1 MFEKITI
8 IGCGLIGS
16 SILRI
21 INNNKI
27 SNSVTVFD
35 KSKDVVEI
43 IKKENL
49 CSDLAKDIKTAVKDS
64 DLVILSI
71 PLSSYKEVLLSAKD
85 SFKNGA
91 IITDTGSVK
100 KEVNKVFENFNLK
113 NVFWIPS
120 HPIAGTEES
129 GPSAGF
135 KDLFKNRWTIICEDK
150 NPKKEKIEK
159 LKKFWEFL
167 GSKVKLMSVDEH
179 DHILALTSHLPHAVA
194 YNIVK
199 TAINTD
205 EKFKDEIIKY
215 SAGGLRDFTRI
226 ASSDPLMWRDIF
238 IDNSEN
244 IIKILDKFS
253 KNIDDF
259 KRLYRKKTVINFLK
273 YLLLLK
279 MLEKKLLKPAKMLS
293 PLTLEEKKINLN
305 YQ

>member
-1 MFEKITI
+1 MFEKIAI

-16 SILRI
+16 SILRN
-21 INNNKI
+21 INDNKI
-27 SNSVTVFD
+27 CKSVTVFD

-49 CSDLAKDIKTAVKDS
+49 CSNFSKDVKSAVKDS
-64 DLVILSI
+64 DLVILAI
-71 PLSSYKEVLLSAKD
+71 PLSSYKEVLLSAKA
-85 SFKNGA
+85 SFKKDTL
-91 IITDTGSVK
+91 ITDTGSVK
-100 KEVNKVFENFNLK
+100 KEVNKIFENFNLT
-113 NVFWIPS
+113 NISWIAS

-135 KDLFKNRWTIICEDK
+135 KDLFKNRWTIICDNKNSNKKDK
-150 NPKKEKIEK
+150 VEK

-167 GSKVKLMSVDEH
+167 GSKVKLMSIEDH
-179 DHILALTSHLPHAVA
+179 DYILALTSHLPHAVA

-199 TAINTD
+199 TAISTD

-238 IDNSEN
+238 IDNSKN
-244 IIKILDKFS
+244 ILKILDEFS

-259 KRLYRKKTVINFLK
+259 KKAIIEKNGDKLFKIFASTKNIRKEIIKAGQDVETPDFGRKKN
-273 YLLLLK
+273 
-279 MLEKKLLKPAKMLS
+279 
-293 PLTLEEKKINLN
+293 
-305 YQ
+305 

>member
-16 SILRI
+16 SILRN
-21 INNNKI
+21 INNNEI
-27 SNSVTVFD
+27 SKSITVFD
-35 KSKDVVEI
+35 KSKNVVET

-49 CSDLAKDIKTAVKDS
+49 CSNIAKDIQSAVKDS
-64 DLVILSI
+64 DLIILAI
-71 PLSSYKEVLLSAKD
+71 PLSSYKEVLLSSKD
-85 SFKNGA
+85 AFKKDVL
-91 IITDTGSVK
+91 ITDTGSVK
-100 KEVNKVFENFNLK
+100 KEVNKVFENLNLT
-113 NVFWIPS
+113 NISWIAS

-135 KDLFKNRWTIICEDK
+135 KDLFKDRWTIVCDTKNSSKDK
-150 NPKKEKIEK
+150 VEK

-167 GSKVKLMSVDEH
+167 GSKVKLMSIEEH

-199 TAINTD
+199 TAINND
-205 EKFKDEIIKY
+205 EKFRDEIIKY

-244 IIKILDKFS
+244 IIKILDEFS

-259 KRLYRKKTVINFLK
+259 KKAII
-273 YLLLLK
+273 
-279 MLEKKLLKPAKMLS
+279 EKNGDKLLKIFASTKNVRKEIIQAGQDVKS
-293 PLTLEEKKINLN
+293 PDFGRKKN
-305 YQ
+305 

>member
-1 MFEKITI
+1 MMFEKISI

-16 SILRI
+16 SILRN
-21 INNNKI
+21 INNGQI
-27 SNSVTVFD
+27 SKTVTVFD
-35 KSKDVVEI
+35 KSKNVIET

-49 CSDLAKDIKTAVKDS
+49 CSNISKDIQSAVKDS
-64 DLVILSI
+64 DLIILAI
-71 PLSSYKEVLLSAKD
+71 PLSAYKEVLLSAKD
-85 SFKNGA
+85 TFKKDT

-100 KEVNKVFENFNLK
+100 KEVNKIFENFNLT
-113 NVFWIPS
+113 NISWIAS

-135 KDLFKNRWTIICEDK
+135 KDLFKDRWTIICDNKNSNKDK
-150 NPKKEKIEK
+150 VEKV
-159 LKKFWEFL
+159 KKFWEFL
-167 GSKVKLMSVDEH
+167 GSKVKLMSIDEH

-199 TAINTD
+199 TAINVD
-205 EKFKDEIIKY
+205 EKSRDNIVRY

-244 IIKILDKFS
+244 ILKILDEFS

-259 KRLYRKKTVINFLK
+259 KKAII
-273 YLLLLK
+273 
-279 MLEKKLLKPAKMLS
+279 EKNGDKLLKIFTSTKNIRKEIIKAGQEVES
-293 PLTLEEKKINLN
+293 PDFGRKKN
-305 YQ
+305 

>member
-1 MFEKITI
+1 MMFEKISI

-16 SILRI
+16 SILRN
-21 INNNKI
+21 INNGQI
-27 SNSVTVFD
+27 SKTVTVFD
-35 KSKDVVEI
+35 KSKNAVET

-49 CSDLAKDIKTAVKDS
+49 CSNVSKDIQSAVKDS
-64 DLVILSI
+64 DLIILAV
-71 PLSSYKEVLLSAKD
+71 PLSAYKEVLLSAKD
-85 SFKNGA
+85 TFKKDA

-100 KEVNKVFENFNLK
+100 KEVNKIFENFNLT
-113 NVFWIPS
+113 NISWIAS

-135 KDLFKNRWTIICEDK
+135 KDLFKDRWTIICDNKNSNKDK
-150 NPKKEKIEK
+150 VEK

-167 GSKVKLMSVDEH
+167 GSKVKSMSIDEH

-199 TAINTD
+199 TAINVD
-205 EKFKDEIIKY
+205 EKSRDNIVRY

-244 IIKILDKFS
+244 ILKILDEFS

-259 KRLYRKKTVINFLK
+259 KKAIIEKNHDKLIKIFTSTKNVRKEIIKAGQEVESPDFGRKKN
-273 YLLLLK
+273 
-279 MLEKKLLKPAKMLS
+279 
-293 PLTLEEKKINLN
+293 
-305 YQ
+305 

>member
-16 SILRI
+16 SILRN
-21 INNNKI
+21 INNNEI
-27 SNSVTVFD
+27 SKSITVFD
-35 KSKDVVEI
+35 KSKNVVET

-49 CSDLAKDIKTAVKDS
+49 CSNIAKDIQSAVKEA
-64 DLVILSI
+64 DLIILAI
-71 PLSSYKEVLLSAKD
+71 PLSSYKEVLLSSKD
-85 SFKNGA
+85 AFKKDVL
-91 IITDTGSVK
+91 ITDTGSVK
-100 KEVNKVFENFNLK
+100 KEVNKVFENLNLT
-113 NVFWIPS
+113 NISWIAS

-135 KDLFKNRWTIICEDK
+135 KDLFKDRWTIVC
-150 NPKKEKIEK
+150 NARNSKKERVEK

-167 GSKVKLMSVDEH
+167 GSKVKLMSIEEH

-199 TAINTD
+199 TAINND
-205 EKFKDEIIKY
+205 EKFRDEIIKY

-244 IIKILDKFS
+244 IIKILDEFS

-259 KRLYRKKTVINFLK
+259 KKAII
-273 YLLLLK
+273 
-279 MLEKKLLKPAKMLS
+279 EKNGDKLLKIFASTKNVRKEIIQAGQDVKS
-293 PLTLEEKKINLN
+293 PDFGRKKN
-305 YQ
+305 

>member
-16 SILRI
+16 SILRN
-21 INNNKI
+21 INNNEI
-27 SNSVTVFD
+27 SKSITVFD
-35 KSKDVVEI
+35 KSKDVIET

-49 CSDLAKDIKTAVKDS
+49 CDNVSKDIQSAVKDS
-64 DLVILSI
+64 DLVIFAV
-71 PLSSYKEVLLSAKD
+71 PLSSYKEVLLSAKE
-85 SFKNGA
+85 SFKDDA

-100 KEVNKVFENFNLK
+100 KEVNKIFENFNLS
-113 NVFWIPS
+113 NVSWISS

-135 KDLFKNRWTIICEDK
+135 KNLFKDRWTIICNNKNSNKDK
-150 NPKKEKIEK
+150 VEK

-167 GSKVKLMSVDEH
+167 GCKVKLMSIDDH

-194 YNIVK
+194 YNIVI

-244 IIKILDKFS
+244 IIKILDEFS
-253 KNIDDF
+253 RNIDTF
-259 KRLYRKKTVINFLK
+259 KKAIT
-273 YLLLLK
+273 
-279 MLEKKLLKPAKMLS
+279 EKNGDKLLKIFASTKNVRKEIIKAGQDVKS
-293 PLTLEEKKINLN
+293 PDFGRKKS
-305 YQ
+305 

>member
-16 SILRI
+16 SILRN
-21 INNNKI
+21 INNNEI
-27 SNSVTVFD
+27 SKSITVFD
-35 KSKDVVEI
+35 KSKNVVET

-49 CSDLAKDIKTAVKDS
+49 CSNIAKDIQSAVKDS
-64 DLVILSI
+64 DLIILAI
-71 PLSSYKEVLLSAKD
+71 PLSSYKEVLLSSKD
-85 SFKNGA
+85 AFKKDVL
-91 IITDTGSVK
+91 ITDTGSVK
-100 KEVNKVFENFNLK
+100 KEVNKVFENLNLT
-113 NVFWIPS
+113 NISWIAS

-135 KDLFKNRWTIICEDK
+135 KDLFKDRWTIVCDTKNSNKDK
-150 NPKKEKIEK
+150 VEK

-167 GSKVKLMSVDEH
+167 GSKVKLMSIEEH
-179 DHILALTSHLPHAVA
+179 DQILALTSHLPHAVA

-199 TAINTD
+199 TAINND
-205 EKFKDEIIKY
+205 EKFRNEIIKY

-244 IIKILDKFS
+244 IIKILDEFS

-259 KRLYRKKTVINFLK
+259 KKAII
-273 YLLLLK
+273 
-279 MLEKKLLKPAKMLS
+279 EKNGDKLLKIFASTKNVRKEIIQAGQDVKS
-293 PLTLEEKKINLN
+293 PDFGRKKN
-305 YQ
+305 

>member
-16 SILRI
+16 SILRN
-21 INNNKI
+21 INKNQI
-27 SNSVTVFD
+27 SKSVTVFD
-35 KSKDVVEI
+35 KSKDVVEF

-49 CSDLAKDIKTAVKDS
+49 CSNISKDIQSAVNDA
-64 DLVILSI
+64 DLVVFAI
-71 PLSSYKEVLLSAKD
+71 PLSAYKEILLSVKD
-85 SFKNGA
+85 LFKKDT

-100 KEVNKVFENFNLK
+100 KEVNKIFENFNLN
-113 NVFWIPS
+113 NVSWIAS

-135 KDLFKNRWTIICEDK
+135 KELFKDRWTIICDDK
-150 NPKKEKIEK
+150 NINKDKIEK
-159 LKKFWEFL
+159 LKKFWQFL
-167 GSKVKLMSVDEH
+167 GSKVKLMSIEEH

-199 TAINTD
+199 TAINAD

-244 IIKILDKFS
+244 IIKILNEFS

-259 KRLYRKKTVINFLK
+259 KKAIT
-273 YLLLLK
+273 
-279 MLEKKLLKPAKMLS
+279 EKDGDKLLKIFASTKNVRKEIIKAGQDVES
-293 PLTLEEKKINLN
+293 PDFGRKKN
-305 YQ
+305 

>member
-16 SILRI
+16 SILRN

-27 SNSVTVFD
+27 SKSVTVFD
-35 KSKDVVEI
+35 NSKDVIEI

-49 CSDLAKDIKTAVKDS
+49 CSNIAKDVQSAVKDS
-64 DLVILSI
+64 DLVIFAI

-85 SFKNGA
+85 SFKNDA
-91 IITDTGSVK
+91 LITDTGSVK
-100 KEVNKVFENFNLK
+100 KEVNKIFENFNLTSIS
-113 NVFWIPS
+113 WIAS

-135 KDLFKNRWTIICEDK
+135 KDLFKNRWTIICDSK
-150 NPKKEKIEK
+150 NPNKKDKIQK

-167 GSKVKLMSVDEH
+167 GSKVKIMSIDDH

-226 ASSDPLMWRDIF
+226 ASSDPIMWRDIF
-238 IDNSEN
+238 IDNSDN
-244 IIKILDKFS
+244 IIKFLDEFS
-253 KNIDDF
+253 NNINDF
-259 KRLYRKKTVINFLK
+259 KKAIT
-273 YLLLLK
+273 
-279 MLEKKLLKPAKMLS
+279 EKNGDKLLKIFASTKNVRKEIVKAGQDVES
-293 PLTLEEKKINLN
+293 PDFGRKKN
-305 YQ
+305 

>member
-16 SILRI
+16 SILRN
-21 INNNKI
+21 INNNEI
-27 SNSVTVFD
+27 SKSVSVFD
-35 KSKDVVEI
+35 KSKNVVEI

-49 CSDLAKDIKTAVKDS
+49 CSNVSKDIQSAVKDS
-64 DLVILSI
+64 DLIILAV
-71 PLSSYKEVLLSAKD
+71 PLSSYKEVLLSARNVFKKD
-85 SFKNGA
+85 V

-100 KEVNKVFENFNLK
+100 KEVNKIFENLNLT
-113 NVFWIPS
+113 NISWIAS

-135 KDLFKNRWTIICEDK
+135 KDLFRNRWTIICDSKNSNKDK
-150 NPKKEKIEK
+150 VEK

-167 GSKVKLMSVDEH
+167 GSKVKLMSIDNH
-179 DHILALTSHLPHAVA
+179 DQILALTSHLPHAVA

-199 TAINTD
+199 TAIDTD
-205 EKFKDEIIKY
+205 EKFKGDIIKY

-226 ASSDPLMWRDIF
+226 ASSDPLMWRDVF

-253 KNIDDF
+253 QNIDDF
-259 KRLYRKKTVINFLK
+259 KKAII
-273 YLLLLK
+273 
-279 MLEKKLLKPAKMLS
+279 EKNGDKLLKIFASTKNVRKEIIKAGQDVES
-293 PLTLEEKKINLN
+293 PDFGRKKN
-305 YQ
+305 

>member
-1 MFEKITI
+1 MFNKIAI

-16 SILRI
+16 SILRN
-21 INNNKI
+21 INNNEI
-27 SNSVTVFD
+27 SRTVTVFD
-35 KSKDVVEI
+35 KSKSVIET

-49 CSDLAKDIKTAVKDS
+49 CDNISKDIKSAIKDS
-64 DLVILSI
+64 DLIILAI

-85 SFKNGA
+85 VFKKEA

-100 KEVNKVFENFNLK
+100 KEINKTFENFNLT
-113 NVFWIPS
+113 NTFWIAS

-135 KDLFKNRWTIICEDK
+135 KHLFKNRWTIICDS
-150 NPKKEKIEK
+150 KKSSKDKIEK

-167 GSKVKLMSVDEH
+167 GSKVKVMSIDEH
-179 DHILALTSHLPHAVA
+179 DKILALTSHLPHAVA

-205 EKFKDEIIKY
+205 EKFRNEIIKY

-244 IIKILDKFS
+244 IIKILDEFS
-253 KNIDDF
+253 RNIDDF
-259 KRLYRKKTVINFLK
+259 KKAIT
-273 YLLLLK
+273 
-279 MLEKKLLKPAKMLS
+279 EKNGDKLLKIFASTKNVRKEIIKAGQDVES
-293 PLTLEEKKINLN
+293 PDFGRKKN
-305 YQ
+305 

>member
-1 MFEKITI
+1 MFDKIAI

-16 SILRI
+16 SILRN
-21 INNNKI
+21 INNNEI
-27 SNSVTVFD
+27 SKLVTVFD
-35 KSKDVVEI
+35 KSKSVIET

-49 CSDLAKDIKTAVKDS
+49 CGNISKDIQSAIKDS
-64 DLVILSI
+64 DLIILAI

-85 SFKNGA
+85 IFKQGV

-100 KEVNKVFENFNLK
+100 KEINKIFENFNLT
-113 NVFWIPS
+113 NVSWIAS

-129 GPSAGF
+129 GPSAGL
-135 KDLFKNRWTIICEDK
+135 KDLFKNRWTIICDSKNSNKDK
-150 NPKKEKIEK
+150 VEK

-167 GSKVKLMSVDEH
+167 GSKVKLMSIDEH
-179 DHILALTSHLPHAVA
+179 DQILALTSHLPHAVA

-205 EKFKDEIIKY
+205 EKFRHEIIKY

-244 IIKILDKFS
+244 IIKILDEFS

-259 KRLYRKKTVINFLK
+259 KKAIT
-273 YLLLLK
+273 
-279 MLEKKLLKPAKMLS
+279 EKNGDKLLKIFTSTKNVRKEIIKAGQEVDS
-293 PLTLEEKKINLN
+293 PDFGRKKN
-305 YQ
+305 

>member
-167 GSKVKLMSVDEH
+167 GSKVKLMSIAEH

-194 YNIVK
+194 YNIVI

-205 EKFKDEIIKY
+205 EKFKNEIIKY

-226 ASSDPLMWRDIF
+226 ASSDPLMWKDIF

-244 IIKILDKFS
+244 IIKILDEFS

-259 KRLYRKKTVINFLK
+259 KKAI
-273 YLLLLK
+273 
-279 MLEKKLLKPAKMLS
+279 MEKNGDKLLKIFASTKNVRKEIVKAGQDVES
-293 PLTLEEKKINLN
+293 PDFGRKKN
-305 YQ
+305 

>member
-16 SILRI
+16 SILRN
-21 INNNKI
+21 INNYEI
-27 SNSVTVFD
+27 SKSITVFD
-35 KSKDVVEI
+35 KSKNVVET

-49 CSDLAKDIKTAVKDS
+49 CSNIAKDIQSAVKDS
-64 DLVILSI
+64 DLIILAI
-71 PLSSYKEVLLSAKD
+71 PLSSYKEVLLSSKD
-85 SFKNGA
+85 AFEKDVL
-91 IITDTGSVK
+91 ITDTGSVK
-100 KEVNKVFENFNLK
+100 KEVNKVFENLNLT
-113 NVFWIPS
+113 NISWIAS

-135 KDLFKNRWTIICEDK
+135 KDLFKDRWTIVCDTKNSNKDK
-150 NPKKEKIEK
+150 VEK

-167 GSKVKLMSVDEH
+167 GSKVKLMSIEEH
-179 DHILALTSHLPHAVA
+179 DQILALTSHLPHAVA

-199 TAINTD
+199 TAINND
-205 EKFKDEIIKY
+205 EKFRDEIIKY

-244 IIKILDKFS
+244 IIKILDEFS

-259 KRLYRKKTVINFLK
+259 KKAII
-273 YLLLLK
+273 
-279 MLEKKLLKPAKMLS
+279 EKNGDKLLKICLKIDGQLFAITK
-293 PLTLEEKKINLN
+293 TLIKIKLKN
-305 YQ
+305 

>member
-16 SILRI
+16 SILRN
-21 INNNKI
+21 INNNEI
-27 SNSVTVFD
+27 SKSITVFD
-35 KSKDVVEI
+35 KSKNVVET

-49 CSDLAKDIKTAVKDS
+49 CSNIAKDIQSAVKDS
-64 DLVILSI
+64 DLIILAI
-71 PLSSYKEVLLSAKD
+71 PLSSYKEVLLSSKD
-85 SFKNGA
+85 AFKKDVL
-91 IITDTGSVK
+91 ITDTGSVK
-100 KEVNKVFENFNLK
+100 KEVNKVFENLNLT
-113 NVFWIPS
+113 NISWIAS

-135 KDLFKNRWTIICEDK
+135 KDLFKNRWTIVCDTKNSNKDK
-150 NPKKEKIEK
+150 VEK

-167 GSKVKLMSVDEH
+167 GSKVKLMSIEEH

-199 TAINTD
+199 TAINND
-205 EKFKDEIIKY
+205 EKFRNEIIKY

-244 IIKILDKFS
+244 IIKILDEFS

-259 KRLYRKKTVINFLK
+259 KKAII
-273 YLLLLK
+273 
-279 MLEKKLLKPAKMLS
+279 EKNGDKLLKIFTSTKNVRKEIIQAGQDVKS
-293 PLTLEEKKINLN
+293 PDFGRKKN
-305 YQ
+305 